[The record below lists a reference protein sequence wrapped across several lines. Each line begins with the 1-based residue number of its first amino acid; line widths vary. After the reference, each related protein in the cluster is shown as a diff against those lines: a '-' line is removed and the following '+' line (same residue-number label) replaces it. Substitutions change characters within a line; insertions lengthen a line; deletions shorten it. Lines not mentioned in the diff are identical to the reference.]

1 MRQKPR
7 WKLTG
12 NEITIFEQRKTATAK
27 TVTTNPM
34 SQMLAGNTTSTYSGD
49 TVNFTTAQPEGE
61 GETVDVLTEADKVT
75 KERESEYRAKK
86 IEEQRKEYE
95 AEKAKSLE
103 SKEKWQKAKQ
113 KQKEIQKKLENAYKE
128 KAAAKEKM
136 DSLLSYN
143 SVGTFV
149 APMARGAYDKAKAAY
164 DKACKDIEF
173 LEREKEKV
181 AEERS
186 EHYRN
191 ISPFDMD
198 M

>member
-1 MRQKPR
+1 MTTTPINGIYNNYD
-7 WKLTG
+7 LY
-12 NEITIFEQRKTATAK
+12 EQRKTAAAK
-27 TVTTNPM
+27 TATTNPM
-34 SQMLAGNTTSTYSGD
+34 SQMLAGNTTSTYCGD
-49 TVNFTTAQPEGE
+49 TVNFTSAQPEGE
-61 GETVDVLTEADKVT
+61 GETVDVLAEADKVT
-75 KERESEYRAKK
+75 KQRESEYQAKK
-86 IEEQRKEYE
+86 REKLNKEYE
-95 AEKAKSLE
+95 DKKAKSLE

-113 KQKEIQKKLENAYKE
+113 KQEEIQKKLENAYKE
-128 KAAAKEKM
+128 KAAAKAKM
-136 DSLLSYN
+136 DSLVVYDSIGAAISPYKQE
-143 SVGTFV
+143 
-149 APMARGAYDKAKAAY
+149 AYDKAKAEY